1 MNDSGGNSYT
11 EFEFEIQAKT
21 SSRGVIT
28 SKKSQKL
35 KALPKTSKTIEILCR
50 PISEELDE
58 TIPEE

>member
-1 MNDSGGNSYT
+1 M
-11 EFEFEIQAKT
+11 
-21 SSRGVIT
+21 